1 MEKQI
6 KLLEKYAQNQ
16 GLSLLEWIKAERLCH
31 QTHRAKQANPSATA
45 EAPALR

>member
-6 KLLEKYAQNQ
+6 KQLEKYAENQ

-31 QTHRAKQANPSATA
+31 QTHRAKQASPSATA
-45 EAPALR
+45 VEPAMR